1 MLAVNADA
9 LAVAT
14 AKAFSEPTLAPSL
27 VSAYAAAIA
36 QYGCPAVEP
45 ALASLPLASQ
55 DSLSSIISVGR
66 CSLSGSYKPYSRL
79 SSICSHFWCAAAWA
93 AYAGSPRKKF
103 AKWVL
108 YI

>member
-1 MLAVNADA
+1 MRAVNADA

-45 ALASLPLASQ
+45 ALASTTFVSRE
-55 DSLSSIISVGR
+55 SLSFMLLVGR
-66 CSLSGSYKPYSRL
+66 CSLSGSSQHDFRLLSIRSVAYMRGCLGSSRRQ
-79 SSICSHFWCAAAWA
+79 
-93 AYAGSPRKKF
+93 P
-103 AKWVL
+103 
-108 YI
+108 